1 MQELFQDQMADRFF
15 CPIRH
20 QLPNYVWEA
29 YPSLFILLA
38 AYFEKVRVNATHP
51 ARWGWTLS
59 LGVLF
64 LIGLALS
71 VFAGWVVLS
80 HQPHTRYGGSRRAL
94 YAGGGGSLRAAPA
107 TPRDRGLDGP
117 VRRQRGPCRA
127 AGFCHH
133 ASPQCRQAVARH
145 GTTYCCPPR
154 ISSKPSWCATKSIVT
169 KRSLCCGSP
178 HARSRW
184 KGLDPVIAPDYHER
198 VAWRWSPPNNRL
210 YRLMTA
216 TDPDRKVGRWGV
228 GNHIKGK
235 ACSTILS
242 CRVDR
247 S

>member
-1 MQELFQDQMADRFF
+1 MPPPCTLGMDAFTRGTVPDRTGIERF
-15 CPIRH
+15 CR
-20 QLPNYVWEA
+20 
-29 YPSLFILLA
+29 
-38 AYFEKVRVNATHP
+38 
-51 ARWGWTLS
+51 
-59 LGVLF
+59 LG
-64 LIGLALS
+64 G
-71 VFAGWVVLS
+71 VVAPTAS
-80 HQPHTRYGGSRRAL
+80 TRYGGSRRAL

-184 KGLDPVIAPDYHER
+184 KGLHKFRNLWHSFGEEGEPCKCNTSVSGFGDF
-198 VAWRWSPPNNRL
+198 
-210 YRLMTA
+210 T
-216 TDPDRKVGRWGV
+216 G
-228 GNHIKGK
+228 
-235 ACSTILS
+235 
-242 CRVDR
+242 
-247 S
+247 